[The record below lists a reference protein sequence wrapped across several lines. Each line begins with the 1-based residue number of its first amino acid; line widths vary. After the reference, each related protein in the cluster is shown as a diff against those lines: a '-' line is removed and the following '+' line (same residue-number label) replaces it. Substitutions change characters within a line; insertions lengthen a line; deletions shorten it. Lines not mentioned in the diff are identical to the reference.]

1 MASFKIALGSDH
13 AGFAGKEKIKESLKN
28 SSNSLVD
35 VGTYSED
42 SVDYPDFAHQVAR
55 RVTEK
60 SADLGI
66 LFCGSGNGVA
76 IAANKHKNV
85 RAALC
90 WNPEIARLARQHND
104 ANVLCIPARYVS
116 DKETD
121 EIVMAF
127 LETSFEG
134 GRHARRVEKIETC

>member
-1 MASFKIALGSDH
+1 MGSFKIALGSDH
-13 AGFAGKEKIKESLKN
+13 AGFVCKESIKESLKN
-28 SSNSLVD
+28 TSNSLVD

-60 SADLGI
+60 SADVGI

-90 WNPEIARLARQHND
+90 WTAEIARLARQHND
-104 ANVLCIPARYVS
+104 ANVLCIPSRYVS
-116 DKETD
+116 AKEAD
-121 EIVMAF
+121 DIVMAF
-127 LETSFEG
+127 LDTEFEG
-134 GRHARRVEKIETC
+134 GRHSRRVEKIESC